1 MEYCRSATNGG
12 TRRHDRGD
20 QRHKLYSPEEC
31 TYTCVVK
38 TCSSCVTPHW
48 LMTLLHIRCTHTS
61 HQGAKQERIFAM
73 MSMFVFCQVWEKNR
87 KKSPG
92 EATTEDLT
100 LAWQVRALLQICWPE
115 TVTAKTQ
122 LQDVRHSYRILPGK
136 SLLLLRA
143 H

>member
-1 MEYCRSATNGG
+1 MCADKLHLLCADSSYWSLPGHHILRGQGTLFQTNQFISNNAMEYCRSATNGG

-73 MSMFVFCQVWEKNR
+73 MSMFVFCQVWEKIER
-87 KKSPG
+87 SHL
-92 EATTEDLT
+92 ER
-100 LAWQVRALLQICWPE
+100 QR
-115 TVTAKTQ
+115 
-122 LQDVRHSYRILPGK
+122 
-136 SLLLLRA
+136 LRT
-143 H
+143 